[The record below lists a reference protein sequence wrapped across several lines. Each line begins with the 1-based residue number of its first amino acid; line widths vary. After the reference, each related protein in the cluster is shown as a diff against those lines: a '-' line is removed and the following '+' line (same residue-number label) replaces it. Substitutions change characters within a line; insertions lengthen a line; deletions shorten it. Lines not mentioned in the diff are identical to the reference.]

1 MLSWFCLVLLIGLS
15 LYFNH
20 LSFQSME
27 NGPHGHLGPHAIL
40 IVFISGDEHVT
51 THIQPTVADTVLAV
65 TLTQPTVR
73 MECVEVSYNG

>member
-1 MLSWFCLVLLIGLS
+1 MLSWFCLVLLIRLF
-15 LYFNH
+15 LYFNY
-20 LSFQSME
+20 LSFQFMA

-51 THIQPTVADTVLAV
+51 THIQPMVGDTVLAA
-65 TLTQPTVR
+65 TLTQPTVQ